1 MLDAMETQAR
11 PKRRRLKLARP
22 VFVRPS
28 SPADKH
34 FQEVR
39 TTLSASTAGLY
50 FTSWREGYY
59 KGMRLFVTYPYS
71 AQGPVGCSEYVG
83 EVTAV
88 DHLEGMRRGIGVRF
102 LSSVS
107 SLS

>member
-1 MLDAMETQAR
+1 MATEAR
-11 PKRRRLKLARP
+11 PKRRRLKLSRP
-22 VFVRPS
+22 VLVRPS

-39 TTLSASTAGLY
+39 TTISASPTGLY

-59 KGMRLFVTYPYS
+59 KGMRVFVTYPYS
-71 AQGPVGCSEYVG
+71 AQGPSGSSEYVG

-88 DHLEGMRRGIGVRF
+88 DQLEGMRRGIGVRF
-102 LSSVS
+102 VSSVTPIA
-107 SLS
+107 

>member
-1 MLDAMETQAR
+1 METTAR

-22 VFVRPS
+22 VLVRPS
-28 SPADKH
+28 SPTDKH

-39 TTLSASTAGLY
+39 TTVSASPGGLY

-59 KGMRLFVTYPYS
+59 KGMRVFVTYPYS
-71 AQGPVGCSEYVG
+71 AQGPVGSSEYVG

-88 DHLEGMRRGIGVRF
+88 DQLEGMRRGIGVRF
-102 LSSVS
+102 VSSVTPMA
-107 SLS
+107 